1 MAQNRLLNAF
11 ELFDAYNKKDPNK
24 ITWDGSLYPAEYFY
38 ATKLYDWV
46 LKLQPEAGEALLLAS
61 RCQHIGRWEV
71 PRDTYPQNKAGYLN
85 WRSNLGRYHAQKA
98 AQLLFEA
105 GYSETEIEE
114 VKTIVLKQQIKSDPR
129 VQTIEDALCLVF
141 LEFQYEEF
149 IGKHEDAK
157 VIRILQ
163 KTWAKMSEAGHKAA
177 LGLKYSGK
185 GLALIK
191 EALNG

>member
-11 ELFDAYNKKDPNK
+11 ELFDVYNKKDPNK
-24 ITWDGSLYPAEYFY
+24 ITWEGELYPAEYFY

-141 LEFQYEEF
+141 LEFQYDEF
-149 IGKHEDAK
+149 IGKHENAK

-163 KTWAKMSEAGHKAA
+163 KTWAKMSDAGHQAA
-177 LGLKYSGK
+177 LGLKYSDK
-185 GLALIK
+185 GLSLIK